1 LDRESFIRDVSCAID
16 YVRDSCVAIASFCH
30 VRQTDKQTGE
40 AQTLESFVIPIR
52 TSVMEEIAKLN
63 AREMG
68 LDATVESL
76 KDLLVSQFRLSK
88 DTATIRSQD
97 PLFSV
102 GVGLSSL
109 EGLELLAALEK
120 RYGVQIKDLD
130 FWIEESPTLEAV
142 ARYLIEHSPA
152 E

>member
-1 LDRESFIRDVSCAID
+1 
-16 YVRDSCVAIASFCH
+16 
-30 VRQTDKQTGE
+30 
-40 AQTLESFVIPIR
+40 
-52 TSVMEEIAKLN
+52 MEEIAKLN